1 MAEPKGRIVVIDDD
15 EGNRRG
21 IEMALR
27 KDGYS
32 VVSFPSGPRGI
43 EYLKGSGTDLLV
55 TDLRMP
61 GMDGLEVLKL
71 AKSMDPGLAVL
82 VITGFGSVE
91 SAVDA
96 MKHGADDYL
105 QKPVNLVE
113 LRKRVAAAVE
123 KRRLAQEVRQLR
135 ERLEEKFSFGTIVG
149 ASKAMQQVL
158 HQLALVAPTRSS
170 VLIVGES
177 GTGKELIANALHQN
191 SPRKESRFLPINCAA
206 IPSDILESELFG
218 HERGAFTG
226 AVQRKQ
232 GKFELADRG
241 TLFLDEIGELP
252 LHLQAKLL
260 RVLEDRSFKRVGG
273 TETITVD
280 VRIIA
285 ATNSDLAAKVAAGA
299 FRSDLYYRLKVVTI
313 LVPPLRERREDIPL
327 LTHRFFEMFKKEN
340 DRPFLE
346 LSPEVLEALNQA
358 RWEGNVREL
367 RNLLESLV
375 VLADSSTRVITLEHL
390 PETFRYSQALPAAS
404 SVAPAGGARGMEDI
418 EKEAILRTLQQTG
431 GNRTRAAEILGI
443 GLRTLQ
449 RKLRDYEQSQ
459 GEPQG
464 TDEDRAQGD

>member
-1 MAEPKGRIVVIDDD
+1 MAGSKGLVVVIDDD
-15 EGNRRG
+15 EGNRKS

-27 KDGYS
+27 KDGYG
-32 VVSFPSGPRGI
+32 VTSFASGPQGLL
-43 EYLKGSGTDLLV
+43 YLKENGADLLV

-61 GMDGLEVLKL
+61 AMDGLEVLKV
-71 AKSMDPGLAVL
+71 AKLHDPGLAVL

-96 MKHGADDYL
+96 MKQGADDYL

-135 ERLEEKFSFGTIVG
+135 ERLEEKFSFGTIIG
-149 ASKAMQQVL
+149 ASRAMQQVL
-158 HQLALVAPTRSS
+158 HQLSLVAPTRSS

-206 IPSDILESELFG
+206 IPADILESELFG

-226 AVQRKQ
+226 AVQRKP

-252 LHLQAKLL
+252 LALQAKLL
-260 RVLEDRSFKRVGG
+260 RVLEDRSFMRVGG

-285 ATNSDLAAKVAAGA
+285 ATNSNLEARVAAGT
-299 FRSDLYYRLKVVTI
+299 FRNDLYYRLKVLTI
-313 LVPPLRERREDIPL
+313 EIPPLRDRPEDIPL
-327 LTHRFFEMFKKEN
+327 LARRFFEAFKAEN
-340 DRPFLE
+340 SRPNLQ
-346 LSPEVLEALNQA
+346 LSPEVIEVLTQA

-367 RNLLESLV
+367 RNLIESLV
-375 VLADSSTRVITLEHL
+375 ILAGGDTKVITLEHL
-390 PETFRYSQALPAAS
+390 PENYRTPPL
-404 SVAPAGGARGMEDI
+404 APVVPRPDTGQPRTMEEI
-418 EKEAILRTLQQTG
+418 EKEAILKTLEQTG
-431 GNRTRAAEILGI
+431 GNRTRAADLLGI

-449 RKLRDYEQSQ
+449 RKLREYEQAP
-459 GEPQG
+459 GEGQPPGDGQNI
-464 TDEDRAQGD
+464 ED

>member
-1 MAEPKGRIVVIDDD
+1 MAEGKGQIVVIDDD

-27 KDGYS
+27 KDGYA
-32 VVSFPSGPRGI
+32 VAAFASGEEGVRHLKDRGA
-43 EYLKGSGTDLLV
+43 DLLV

-61 GMDGLEVLKL
+61 GMDGLQVLKA
-71 AKSMDPGLAVL
+71 AKAADPAMAVL
-82 VITGFGSVE
+82 VITGYGSVE

-96 MKHGADDYL
+96 MKQGADDYL

-123 KRRLAQEVRQLR
+123 KRRLAQEVARLR

-149 ASKAMQQVL
+149 ASRAMQQVL

-170 VLIVGES
+170 VLIMGES

-191 SPRKESRFLPINCAA
+191 SPRKEFRFLPINCAA
-206 IPSDILESELFG
+206 IPADILESELFG

-226 AVQRKQ
+226 AVQRKA

-252 LHLQAKLL
+252 MSLQAKLL
-260 RVLEDRSFKRVGG
+260 RVLEDRSFMRVGG
-273 TETITVD
+273 TETIQVD

-285 ATNSDLAAKVAAGA
+285 ATNSDLEARVAAGS
-299 FRSDLYYRLKVVTI
+299 FRSDLYYRIKVVTI
-313 LVPPLRERREDIPL
+313 AIPPLRDRPEDLPL
-327 LTHRFFEMFKKEN
+327 LAHRFFESFRAEN
-340 DRPFLE
+340 NRPDLT
-346 LSPEVLEALNQA
+346 LSPEAMDALARA

-367 RNLLESLV
+367 RNLMESLV
-375 VLADSSTRVITLEHL
+375 VLADSGTTVIGLDQL
-390 PETFRYSQALPAAS
+390 PETYRAIAPPAAAS
-404 SVAPAGGARGMEDI
+404 PASAPGQIRRMDEI
-418 EKEAILRTLQQTG
+418 EKEAILKTLQETG

-449 RKLRDYEQSQ
+449 RKLREYGQV
-459 GEPQG
+459 
-464 TDEDRAQGD
+464 QGDD

>member
-1 MAEPKGRIVVIDDD
+1 MAETKGHIVVIDDD

-32 VVSFPSGPRGI
+32 VVAYPTGPQAI
-43 EYLKGSGTDLLV
+43 ESLRGSGCALLV

-113 LRKRVAAAVE
+113 LRRRVAAAVE

-158 HQLALVAPTRSS
+158 HQLRLVARTRSS
-170 VLIVGES
+170 VLITGES

-191 SPRKESRFLPINCAA
+191 SPRRNARFLPVNCAA
-206 IPSDILESELFG
+206 IPADILESEMFG
-218 HERGAFTG
+218 HEKGSFTG
-226 AVQRKQ
+226 ATGRKI
-232 GKFELADRG
+232 GKFELADKG
-241 TLFLDEIGELP
+241 TLFLDEVGEIAP
-252 LHLQAKLL
+252 EIQVKLL
-260 RVLEDRSFKRVGG
+260 RVLEEKSFMRVGG
-273 TETITVD
+273 SDTISVD

-285 ATNSDLAAKVAAGA
+285 ATNASLEQRVAEGR
-299 FRSDLYYRLKVVTI
+299 FRSDLYYRLKVVTLHI
-313 LVPPLRERREDIPL
+313 PPLRERREDIPIL
-327 LTHRFFEMFKKEN
+327 VKHFLDRFARDNNREG
-340 DRPFLE
+340 LA
-346 LSPEVLEALNQA
+346 LSPEALRCMVNA
-358 RWEGNVREL
+358 RWAGNVREL
-367 RNLLESLV
+367 RNLIESLV
-375 VLADSSTRVITLEHL
+375 V
-390 PETFRYSQALPAAS
+390 
-404 SVAPAGGARGMEDI
+404 M
-418 EKEAILRTLQQTG
+418 
-431 GNRTRAAEILGI
+431 
-443 GLRTLQ
+443 
-449 RKLRDYEQSQ
+449 
-459 GEPQG
+459 
-464 TDEDRAQGD
+464 

>member
-1 MAEPKGRIVVIDDD
+1 MAGSKGHIVVIDDD
-15 EGNRRG
+15 EGNRRS

-32 VVSFPSGPRGI
+32 VASFPSGPQGLDH
-43 EYLKGSGTDLLV
+43 LKENGADLVV

-61 GMDGLEVLKL
+61 GMDGLEVLKV
-71 AKSMDPGLAVL
+71 AKLVDSGLAVL

-96 MKHGADDYL
+96 MKQGADDYL

-135 ERLEEKFSFGTIVG
+135 ERLEEKFSFGTIIG

-206 IPSDILESELFG
+206 IPAEILESELFG

-226 AVQRKQ
+226 AVQRKA

-252 LHLQAKLL
+252 VALQAKLL
-260 RVLEDRSFKRVGG
+260 RVLEDRSFMRVGG

-285 ATNSDLAAKVAAGA
+285 ATNSNLEARVAAGT

-313 LVPPLRERREDIPL
+313 EIPPLRERLADIPL
-327 LTHRFFEMFKKEN
+327 LAHRFFEMFKAEN
-340 DRPFLE
+340 DRPQLQ
-346 LSPEVLEALNQA
+346 LSPEVVEVLTQA

-367 RNLLESLV
+367 RNLMESLV
-375 VLADSSTRVITLEHL
+375 VLAGGDMKTITLEHL
-390 PETFRYSQALPAAS
+390 PENYRTPQPAPAAPRPDS
-404 SVAPAGGARGMEDI
+404 GPPRRMEEI

-431 GNRTRAAEILGI
+431 GNRTRAAELLGI

-449 RKLRDYEQSQ
+449 RKLREYEQAQ
-459 GEPQG
+459 G
-464 TDEDRAQGD
+464 EDRAEGEDRPIED